1 MKVYIKSQSYRR
13 RELPNYQAWFKAI
26 KRDIRNVAACQD
38 EEDLANL
45 KLTSGN
51 SDYEKRIWNER
62 FEKKGVT
69 DFDEKIDLIIDWL
82 YDSANYIKETADK
95 YSSEIEVADVLQDK
109 IIDFLSKDY
118 NCTVTPEGIEV
129 TCEAMNRDAL
139 INMIDSLITNLNG
152 RYHGTG
158 RGGSWTAWN
167 ILLYGD
173 GDKGIEYQ
181 IGPNKDRTAW
191 LIREC

>member
-13 RELPNYQAWFKAI
+13 RELPNYQAWLKAI

-51 SDYEKRIWNER
+51 SDYEKRIWDER
-62 FEKKGVT
+62 FEKQGVT

-82 YDSANYIKETADK
+82 YDSANYIKETADR
-95 YSSEIEVADVLQDK
+95 YSSEIDVADTLQDK
-109 IIDFLSKDY
+109 IINFLSRDY
-118 NCTVTPEGIEV
+118 NCTVTSEGIEV
-129 TCEAMNRDAL
+129 TCEVMNRDAL
-139 INMIDSLITNLNG
+139 INMIDSLIENLNG
-152 RYHGTG
+152 KYHGTG
-158 RGGSWTAWN
+158 RGGSWSSWN

-181 IGPNKDRTAW
+181 IGPNADKTAW